1 MDEVME
7 QKIRSAAEL
16 GQVAN
21 CVTHLKPEEIGALL
35 DEIDQL
41 RSERDELAHIAKKH
55 FDYIQRGSNGTT
67 KKEREEGYRLAMG
80 TLFELGALADLI
92 ILGGRL
98 VVDIG
103 GE

>member
-16 GQVAN
+16 GRVAN
-21 CVTHLKPEEIGALL
+21 CMTHLWPEEIGALL
-35 DEIDQL
+35 DEINQL
-41 RSERDELAHIAKKH
+41 RSERDELAHKAKLH
-55 FDYIQRGSNGTT
+55 FDYIQRGSYGTT
-67 KKEREEGYRLAMG
+67 EEERKEGYRLAMG
-80 TLFELGALADLI
+80 TLFELGALADLF
-92 ILGGRL
+92 LQGGRL